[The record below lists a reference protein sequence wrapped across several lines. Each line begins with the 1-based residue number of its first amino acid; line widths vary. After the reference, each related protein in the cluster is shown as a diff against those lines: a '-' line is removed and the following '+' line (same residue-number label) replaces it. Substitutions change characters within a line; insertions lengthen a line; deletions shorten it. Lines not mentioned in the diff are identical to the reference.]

1 MAGTEYR
8 AQKAQPAVVSRK
20 QRGESKTRGK
30 STGVTWL
37 SLTRSQVGVAFA
49 GGRVEEGWEAVVGN
63 LGACVIRMDTDMAK
77 RPSAAL
83 GCPCRCKVF
92 PAFLSGLGK
101 GSGRSVPSFP
111 NGQCRLPKRSSNSLT
126 LYTAQRILSSPIRRE
141 GIYHFYRPLAGQ
153 REPLCQSGQRQT
165 GRYPKPERNRAHG
178 KQKWRELGTVRKC
191 AEQNFLTVLL

>member
-1 MAGTEYR
+1 MAGTEHR

-37 SLTRSQVGVAFA
+37 SLIRSQVGVAFA

-77 RPSAAL
+77 RHLA
-83 GCPCRCKVF
+83 
-92 PAFLSGLGK
+92 GLGK

-111 NGQCRLPKRSSNSLT
+111 NGQCRLPKRSSNRLT

-141 GIYHFYRPLAGQ
+141 GLYHFYRPLAGQ
-153 REPLCQSGQRQT
+153 RETLCQSGQRQT
-165 GRYPKPERNRAHG
+165 GRYPEPERNRAHG

-191 AEQNFLTVLL
+191 AEQNFLMVLL